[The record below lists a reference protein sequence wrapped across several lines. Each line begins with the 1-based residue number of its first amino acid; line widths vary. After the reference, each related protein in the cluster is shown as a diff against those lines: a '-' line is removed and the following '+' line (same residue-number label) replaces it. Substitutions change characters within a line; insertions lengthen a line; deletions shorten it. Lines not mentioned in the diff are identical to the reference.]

1 MGYAQ
6 LKDGATL
13 ACCEAD
19 CVYDDISSL
28 NLLRDIASWF
38 CNERNL
44 KKYSVDAVSYGSW
57 VYLLITYLV
66 NYLGCILRCT

>member
-6 LKDGATL
+6 LKGGTTL

-19 CVYDDISSL
+19 CIYNYIHSL

-38 CNERNL
+38 CNERN
-44 KKYSVDAVSYGSW
+44 
-57 VYLLITYLV
+57 
-66 NYLGCILRCT
+66 